1 MKKKILIIFFLNFFF
16 TGILYANVENKII
29 AKVGK
34 EIITSLDIKNKILS
48 TLIVANNEINQSN
61 IDKIKAISLENLINS
76 KLKISELRNYKI
88 EIDERRINEY
98 LNNISNNDINGLM
111 KKFDNYNL
119 DFELFKKDVEV
130 EIKWRQLIYQ
140 KYSKKIDINESS
152 INDEINK
159 IINNKLMNKEVNLS
173 EIQVLKNNN
182 SEKKIISDIS
192 NEIKENGFE
201 NTALKFSISN
211 TSSKKGDLGWI
222 NTKTLSKRIFNIINK
237 MKINEVS
244 KPIIQSDTILFLK
257 LNDERNVS
265 ITNLDKKKLRNNILI
280 KKKNEI
286 FNLYSI
292 SHLSVTKNKYLVEYK

>member
-1 MKKKILIIFFLNFFF
+1 
-16 TGILYANVENKII
+16 
-29 AKVGK
+29 
-34 EIITSLDIKNKILS
+34 
-48 TLIVANNEINQSN
+48 
-61 IDKIKAISLENLINS
+61 
-76 KLKISELRNYKI
+76 
-88 EIDERRINEY
+88 
-98 LNNISNNDINGLM
+98 M

-257 LNDERNVS
+257 LNDERK
-265 ITNLDKKKLRNNILI
+265 NL
-280 KKKNEI
+280 
-286 FNLYSI
+286 
-292 SHLSVTKNKYLVEYK
+292 